1 MSYIDK
7 AYFLNNMSQEN
18 LDKLTGGGVEGDT
31 NLANKIKAADSEIDS
46 YVGSVTAVPL
56 DPVPDII
63 KQKCFDITCYY
74 LHSRTDFMDIPEA
87 AGKKYD
93 AAIEYLGK
101 IAEGKIKIPGLTAD
115 DLTTKTQY
123 DVDEEYTG
131 RDMY

>member
-7 AYFLNNMSQEN
+7 AYFLKNMNQED
-18 LDKLTGGGVEGDT
+18 LDKLTGGGVDGDA
-31 NLANKIKAADSEIDS
+31 NLAEKIKAADSMIDS

-56 DPVPDII
+56 TTPPDVI
-63 KQKCFDITCYY
+63 KQLSFDITLYY
-74 LHSRTDFMDIPEA
+74 LHARTDYMDIPEA
-87 AGKKYD
+87 SQKKYD
-93 AAIEYLGK
+93 AAIEYLSK

-123 DVDEEYTG
+123 DVDDEYTG